1 MADWSYHDAL
11 RRKQREEAAGQ
22 LIGCGCVVIVKLAFF
37 GLIAAVA
44 LKYLG
49 VF

>member
-1 MADWSYHDAL
+1 MPDWSYHDAL
-11 RRKQREEAAGQ
+11 RQKQRSEAAGQ
-22 LIGCGCVVIVKLAFF
+22 LIGCGCAAIVKLAFF
-37 GLIAAVA
+37 GLIVAVA